1 VTKILKNIVFMG
13 TPEFALPALERLVR
27 AGYRVRA
34 VYTQPDRPAG
44 RGRQTEAPPVKRAA
58 LALGLPVCQP
68 ERLNEAVTEEIAA
81 LSPDALVVAAYGQL
95 LPPALLASAPW
106 GALNLH
112 PSLLPRHR
120 GAAPVAASILA
131 GDAFGGVS
139 VMQLDAG
146 LDSGPVY
153 ARAALAVSETETTP
167 ALTGKLARL
176 GAALLHEVLSGLP
189 RGGLTLWPQDAAGA
203 TYFKALT
210 RQQGLIDWS
219 LPAAQIARQ
228 VRALQPWP
236 GSYTFWRGQKLEIL
250 AALPLP
256 GNADVAPGTVLVP
269 ESAGATLAVQTGA
282 GQLGLLSL
290 KLAGKRAQ
298 PAAEF
303 GRGQRDFTGSVLAG
317 SLLEGGDA

>member
-27 AGYRVRA
+27 AGYQVRA

-58 LALGLPVCQP
+58 LALGLPVYQP
-68 ERLNEAVTEEIAA
+68 ERLNEAATAEIAA
-81 LSPDALVVAAYGQL
+81 LSPDVLVVAAYGQI

-131 GDAFGGVS
+131 GDIFGGVS

-167 ALTGKLARL
+167 ALTDKLAIL
-176 GAALLHEVLSGLP
+176 GAALLHEVLSDLP
-189 RGGLTLWPQDAAGA
+189 RGGLTPQPQDAAGA

-228 VRALQPWP
+228 VRGLQPWP

-250 AALPLP
+250 AAWPLS
-256 GNADVAPGTVLVP
+256 GNADVTPGTVLVP
-269 ESAGATLAVQTGA
+269 EAAGAATLAVQTGD

-290 KLAGKRAQ
+290 KLAGKRALN
-298 PAAEF
+298 AAEF
-303 GRGQRDFTGSVLAG
+303 GRGQRDFSG